1 MRASCAVGGLLILSL
16 ALDGA
21 AQAQSSCDAGVTK
34 AVAKKV
40 SAKLKVIAR
49 GQQKGQPP
57 NAKKLAQAETKFAD
71 GCTKAK
77 SKNDCQVQTSSCAA
91 LEATADAAIDVLSS
105 GTTPTTTSSTTPPST
120 TSSTPVMTTFSTT
133 TTTTTTTST
142 TMPTDLNG
150 TFASHVTT
158 TGTVSVPLIGGK
170 AANIDIVLRIF
181 NSTSGGTVTSH
192 LEFCRVNTATTDVSL
207 VV

>member
-21 AQAQSSCDAGVTK
+21 AQAKSSCDAGVTK

-40 SAKLKVIAR
+40 SAKLKVIAK
-49 GQQKGQPP
+49 GQQKGQLPD
-57 NAKKLAQAETKFAD
+57 AKKLAKAETKFAD

-91 LEATADAAIDVLSS
+91 LEATADAAIDVLSG

-120 TSSTPVMTTFSTT
+120 TTSTTVMTTSSTT
-133 TTTTTTTST
+133 TTTTSTTVMTTSSTTTTSTTTTSTTST

-158 TGTVSVPLIGGK
+158 TGTVSVPLISAK
-170 AANIDIVLRIF
+170 AANIDI
-181 NSTSGGTVTSH
+181 
-192 LEFCRVNTATTDVSL
+192 
-207 VV
+207 